1 MLHILNEE
9 NSDLRGRSFVLPDGL
24 RQHLTNTFKNY
35 KGDKNQ
41 KGYDRLKFILSSDAI
56 NYREMKR
63 LKNFFET
70 FNRRADD
77 DEYILNGG
85 EPMKI
90 WVLNTLNSATASVN
104 ATKKLKTQL
113 SKNLKANP
121 NAAKA
126 KKVTTSAKR
135 TTSGRQTESITRKVV
150 RITEEQAKKFGQHI
164 YRR

>member
-24 RQHLTNTFKNY
+24 RKHLTKTFKEY

-41 KGYDRLKFILSSDAI
+41 KGYDRLKFILSSNAI

-70 FNRRADD
+70 FNRRPDD
-77 DEYILNGG
+77 AEYILNGG

-113 SKNLKANP
+113 TKNLKAKP
-121 NAAKA
+121 NDAKA
-126 KKVTTSAKR
+126 KKVSTSAKR
-135 TTSGRQTESITRKVV
+135 VSTGRTFEGVERKVIV
-150 RITEEQAKKFGQHI
+150 ITEKQAKKLG
-164 YRR
+164 

>member
-41 KGYDRLKFILSSDAI
+41 KGYDRLKFILASDAI

-70 FNRRADD
+70 FNRRLDD

-113 SKNLKANP
+113 SKNLKADP

-126 KKVTTSAKR
+126 KKPATSTKR
-135 TTSGRQTESITRKVV
+135 TTSGRQTESITRKVIK
-150 RITEEQAKKFGQHI
+150 ITEKQAKKFG
-164 YRR
+164 